1 MRAANVCQ
9 MAACLLWV
17 TGAAYAQGNPAE
29 TPSLLPLP
37 AFAPPPLARGS
48 SRPVA
53 LEARAPTQTGV
64 IYSPVSQTEPT
75 LAPGGGAWDEPT
87 EVIPAPSNGAQGAPG
102 NVMIGNPTPEL
113 IPAPSNGAQ
122 QAPGNVMIG
131 NPTPGDFAPDAG
143 YVMPGCGSPGC
154 GFSGCDS
161 GYGGPMMVA
170 PGCASCGPCPVLG
183 GSPYAWALNTSG
195 MPPLNLVGLQFQPGF
210 WFGSLA
216 GLVMT
221 RDLPN
226 ALSTT
231 FNSSNVNTN
240 LLDTAQAR
248 ANWAGGGQVMF
259 GRWFGP
265 QTWGTQFIYWGTGP
279 MTGTASVVDPNN
291 QLSTTFNEGNVNIG
305 NQSSTNYFD
314 NAHQQ
319 ALWRKD
325 GFNNFEWNA
334 MRRAT
339 FGCCAPRL
347 MFTGFAGVRYFRFQD
362 GLIFGSVNSS
372 NFSDAGGSF
381 AAYLN
386 TGVTN
391 SLVGF
396 QLGTRIDYFVLPR
409 VRLYAQPMMGL
420 FGNQVSMREHLYSG
434 DGLQGFDV
442 LARGSTVSTLG
453 QIDVGAGY
461 QITARFSAFA
471 AYRLIGVTRVG
482 LADNQIPAFWADQ
495 QGMSQIK
502 TNGDLI
508 LHGVMMGGMWNF

>member
-1 MRAANVCQ
+1 
-9 MAACLLWV
+9 
-17 TGAAYAQGNPAE
+17 
-29 TPSLLPLP
+29 
-37 AFAPPPLARGS
+37 
-48 SRPVA
+48 VA
-53 LEARAPTQTGV
+53 LEARATKQTV
-64 IYSPVSQTEPT
+64 PVYSPVSQTGPT
-75 LAPGGGAWDEPT
+75 LAPGDGSWDTPT
-87 EVIPAPSNGAQGAPG
+87 EVVPAPAGYGAQGVPG
-102 NVMIGNPTPEL
+102 NFASGTT
-113 IPAPSNGAQ
+113 A
-122 QAPGNVMIG
+122 
-131 NPTPGDFAPDAG
+131 TGDLLPDS
-143 YVMPGCGSPGC
+143 VMPEYGMSGCGSPGC
-154 GFSGCDS
+154 NSC
-161 GYGGPMMVA
+161 GGPMMVA

-183 GSPYAWALNTSG
+183 GSPYAEALNTSG
-195 MPPLNLVGLQFQPGF
+195 MPPLNLAGLQFQPGF

-216 GLVMT
+216 GLVVT

-226 ALSTT
+226 GLSTT

-240 LLDTAQAR
+240 LLDTSQAHG
-248 ANWAGGGQVMF
+248 NWAGGGQVMF

-265 QTWGTQFIYWGTGP
+265 QTYGMQFVYWGTGP
-279 MTGTASVVDPNN
+279 MTGTANVISPTF
-291 QLSTTFNEGNVNIG
+291 QLSTPFDLGGVNIG
-305 NQSSTNYFD
+305 NQSPTFYFD
-314 NAHQQ
+314 NAHEH

-362 GLIFGSVNSS
+362 GLIFGAVNSN
-372 NFSDAGGSF
+372 NFSDAGGAF

-391 SLVGF
+391 SLVGI

-434 DGLQGFDV
+434 DGMQGFDV
-442 LARGSTVSTLG
+442 LARRSTVSTLG
-453 QIDVGAGY
+453 QIDIGAGY
-461 QITARFSAFA
+461 QITPRFSAFA
-471 AYRLIGVTRVG
+471 AYRLMGVTRVG

>member
-1 MRAANVCQ
+1 MRSASVYQ
-9 MAACLLWV
+9 VTACLLGIACLPWV
-17 TGAAYAQGNPAE
+17 AGTACAQGEPAE

-37 AFAPPPLARGS
+37 AFAPPPLPRGS
-48 SRPVA
+48 SAPVA
-53 LEARAPTQTGV
+53 LEARAPRQAGSV
-64 IYSPVSQTEPT
+64 YSPVSQTGVGPT
-75 LAPGGGAWDEPT
+75 LAPSGYPWDSPT
-87 EVIPAPSNGAQGAPG
+87 EVLPITSGYAPHEAPG
-102 NVMIGNPTPEL
+102 NLAPHNLAPGEL
-113 IPAPSNGAQ
+113 VPGDLPPGDLPPSNVASG
-122 QAPGNVMIG
+122 
-131 NPTPGDFAPDAG
+131 F
-143 YVMPGCGSPGC
+143 PGCVISGSPGC
-154 GFSGCDS
+154 SSCNT
-161 GYGGPMMVA
+161 PMMVA

-183 GSPYAWALNTSG
+183 GSPYAQALNTSG
-195 MPPLNLVGLQFQPGF
+195 MPPLNLAGMQFQPGF

-226 ALSTT
+226 GLSTT
-231 FNSSNVNTN
+231 YNSSNVNTN
-240 LLDTAQAR
+240 LLDTAQAHG
-248 ANWAGGGQVMF
+248 NWAGGGQVMF

-265 QTWGTQFIYWGTGP
+265 QTYGMQFIYWGTGP
-279 MTGTASVVDPNN
+279 MTGTASVVDPNY
-291 QLSTTFNEGNVNIG
+291 QLSTPFNLGNVNIG
-305 NQSSTNYFD
+305 NQSPTFYFD
-314 NAHQQ
+314 NAHEH

-362 GLIFGSVNSS
+362 GLIFGGVNAPD
-372 NFSDAGGSF
+372 FSYAGGAYS
-381 AAYLN
+381 AYLN

-409 VRLYAQPMMGL
+409 VRLYAQPMVGL

-434 DGLQGFDV
+434 DGMQGFDV
-442 LARGSTVSTLG
+442 FARRSTVSTLG
-453 QIDVGAGY
+453 QIDIGAGY
-461 QITARFSAFA
+461 QITSRFSAFA
-471 AYRLIGVTRVG
+471 AYRLMGVTRVG

-495 QGMSQIK
+495 QGMSHIK

-508 LHGVMMGGMWNF
+508 LHGILVGGMWNY

>member
-1 MRAANVCQ
+1 MRPAHLCHV
-9 MAACLLWV
+9 AACLLGVACLPWA
-17 TGAAYAQGNPAE
+17 TGEVFAQSNSA
-29 TPSLLPLP
+29 PSLLPLP
-37 AFAPPPLARGS
+37 AFAPPPLPRGS
-48 SRPVA
+48 SAPMA
-53 LEARAPTQTGV
+53 LAARANPTGGVQTGGM
-64 IYSPVSQTEPT
+64 YSPVNETTMEPT
-75 LAPGGGAWDEPT
+75 LAPAENSWDAPT
-87 EVIPAPSNGAQGAPG
+87 PVLPITSGFAAQEAPG
-102 NVMIGNPTPEL
+102 NVAPGELPPPSNIVPGNIVPGNP
-113 IPAPSNGAQ
+113 
-122 QAPGNVMIG
+122 
-131 NPTPGDFAPDAG
+131 G
-143 YVMPGCGSPGC
+143 YDISGSPGC
-154 GFSGCDS
+154 SSCGT
-161 GYGGPMMVA
+161 PMMPYMVA

-183 GSPYAWALNTSG
+183 GSPYAAALNTSG
-195 MPPLNLVGLQFQPGF
+195 MPPLNLYGMQFQPGL

-226 ALSTT
+226 GLSTT

-240 LLDTAQAR
+240 LLDTSQAH

-259 GRWFGP
+259 GRWWGP
-265 QTWGTQFIYWGTGP
+265 QTYGMQFIYWGTGP
-279 MTGTASVVDPNN
+279 MTGTASVTDPNF
-291 QLSTTFNEGNVNIG
+291 QLSTPFNLGNVNIG
-305 NQSSTNYFD
+305 NQSPTFYFD
-314 NAHQQ
+314 NAHEH

-362 GLIFGSVNSS
+362 GLIFGGVNSN
-372 NFSDAGGSF
+372 NFSDNGGAF

-391 SLVGF
+391 SLVGI

-434 DGLQGFDV
+434 DGMQGFDV
-442 LARGSTVSTLG
+442 LARRSTVSTLG

-461 QITARFSAFA
+461 QITPRFSAFA

-508 LHGVMMGGMWNF
+508 LHGVLMGGMWNF